1 MRQKGTVFHLPF
13 IECWSNSSP
22 RGTSSETAI
31 HQMARPAQL
40 RLGTSQPDRPLNTPR
55 FQGRKLSFGC
65 QTESPSQILF
75 SNLNW
80 KSQWGSSPL
89 KSEDYL
95 GSVAF
100 MRGEKR
106 SPWSQRRNNL
116 RDDEYPRISGC
127 TKRTEHL
134 KAQLLRKLADKSERD
149 NHLEG
154 KGCFVLI
161 NIDLGVAI
169 CGRSSCSNRSVRGH
183 LCPRHTRSWKEQHS
197 SSPCDFHPIYFWME
211 PGTHNLLNCSP
222 RLPV

>member
-1 MRQKGTVFHLPF
+1 
-13 IECWSNSSP
+13 
-22 RGTSSETAI
+22 
-31 HQMARPAQL
+31 MARPAQL
-40 RLGTSQPDRPLNTPR
+40 RLGTSQPDRPLNAPR

-80 KSQWGSSPL
+80 KSQWSSSPL

-100 MRGEKR
+100 TRGEKR
-106 SPWSQRRNNL
+106 SPRSQRRNNL

-127 TKRTEHL
+127 MKRTEHL
-134 KAQLLRKLADKSERD
+134 KAQLLRKLADTSERD

-183 LCPRHTRSWKEQHS
+183 LCPRHARSWKEQHS
-197 SSPCDFHPIYFWME
+197 SSPWIFTPFTFGWNLALTISWTVL
-211 PGTHNLLNCSP
+211 PGCQCNKYNFQQDGCCQKQAQKCP
-222 RLPV
+222 F

>member
-1 MRQKGTVFHLPF
+1 
-13 IECWSNSSP
+13 
-22 RGTSSETAI
+22 
-31 HQMARPAQL
+31 MARPAQL
-40 RLGTSQPDRPLNTPR
+40 RLGTSQPDRPLNAPR

-80 KSQWGSSPL
+80 KSQWSSSPL

-106 SPWSQRRNNL
+106 SPRSQRRNNL

-127 TKRTEHL
+127 MKRTEHL
-134 KAQLLRKLADKSERD
+134 KAQLLRKLADTSERD

-183 LCPRHTRSWKEQHS
+183 LWPHGHGRNSIQALLAIFTPFTFGWNLALTISWTVLPGCQCNKYNFQQDGCCQKQAQKCP
-197 SSPCDFHPIYFWME
+197 F
-211 PGTHNLLNCSP
+211 
-222 RLPV
+222 